1 MGGERR
7 RRGRAAEPRAQSQAD
22 EEPEAQIQADEEPEE
37 QCSSL
42 RGSEDKRGEEREGYS
57 SRRKIGNWRRNTTGR
72 RSVKVDFYHRLHV
85 IFSNTAIAWQ
95 LTLPL
100 RGSYRDLL
108 YCECA
113 GGRIPS
119 QRLECGAES
128 VSPTCE
134 WNPRVIRPP
143 HYRLWCLVLIA
154 AKTVQNH

>member
-57 SRRKIGNWRRNTTGR
+57 SRRKIGNWRRNAR

-95 LTLPL
+95 LPRPAVL
-100 RGSYRDLL
+100 RV
-108 YCECA
+108 C
-113 GGRIPS
+113 GGKDSIS
-119 QRLECGAES
+119 AS
-128 VSPTCE
+128 
-134 WNPRVIRPP
+134 RVRGGVCQS
-143 HYRLWCLVLIA
+143 HL
-154 AKTVQNH
+154 